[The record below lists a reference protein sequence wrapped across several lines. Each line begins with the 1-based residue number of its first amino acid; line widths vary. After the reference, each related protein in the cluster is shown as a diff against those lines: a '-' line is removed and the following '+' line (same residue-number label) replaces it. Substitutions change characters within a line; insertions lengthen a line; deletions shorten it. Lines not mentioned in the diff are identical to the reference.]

1 MRHDLLALWRRP
13 CPRHPRPPRGLLDLL
28 ARPGDVHLP
37 AHGQRIRPGLGPA
50 DEAERQGPR
59 PRAGGMNRRRLT
71 RLPDGSLWSEDAYR
85 ALLASWERS
94 RPPRTVVRRLS
105 ESMPEL
111 QIEGRR

>member
-1 MRHDLLALWRRP
+1 
-13 CPRHPRPPRGLLDLL
+13 
-28 ARPGDVHLP
+28 
-37 AHGQRIRPGLGPA
+37 
-50 DEAERQGPR
+50 
-59 PRAGGMNRRRLT
+59 MNRRRLT

-111 QIEGRR
+111 QTPGRPR